1 MVLEHITSYTDH
13 VIAFTDGSKTDMG
26 VGCAFVLGQSTRSF
40 SLPKHASVFTAELVA
55 IIKLLSFIETETD
68 VFYLVLSDSLSC
80 LMALRTFHTK
90 NSFVQEILT
99 RLNALSLA
107 GKEITLCW
115 IPSHVGIAGNE
126 TADAA
131 AKRAAARPCTRR
143 FPLPATDFRP
153 AISEF
158 VTSKWQETWNQCSGN
173 KLRVIKPTLSLWR
186 SSLRRSRREEV
197 VLCRLRT
204 GHTYATHGYNL
215 CGDDRP
221 RCTRLYLFLR

>member
-1 MVLEHITSYTDH
+1 
-13 VIAFTDGSKTDMG
+13 
-26 VGCAFVLGQSTRSF
+26 
-40 SLPKHASVFTAELVA
+40 
-55 IIKLLSFIETETD
+55 
-68 VFYLVLSDSLSC
+68 
-80 LMALRTFHTK
+80 MALRTFHTK

-221 RCTRLYLFLR
+221 RCTRCQSVLTVKHVLLECPQLDADRRRCFGMPSSELTLSKVLGEDSVSTDVKGLFDFLDTIRFLVIYSPFSSYVGTQPHSL